1 MPKASS
7 RAPLPATSSDFAL
20 PSSTSSPGASS
31 SSITLDDPAVLFHRF
46 RRPSLLQK
54 SGYISES
61 RLHSPL
67 ASSFTLHARR
77 RSQNHYIQEESES
90 DRDRMMTDSPS
101 SSDTT
106 TPPLKATANGEEE
119 SIAKPP
125 RQPPST
131 PPRRKSSASMD
142 AADMPTIF
150 NRRLAFPLKQPRIL
164 NLLAESRPE
173 EAEVKSEA
181 AFQRLVASVSE
192 WPAQPRTPRSFI
204 DRGRYPEEAGHD
216 EVTREESPSDD
227 EDEINE
233 EAPFAFAPPPTGTQ
247 PINIAKPHTR
257 SGSIAGSISGS
268 MNGDDT
274 GMSISETSSSFGG
287 IAMDVDM
294 PLGSPLL
301 PSSTPLAQ
309 WRYTPP
315 PTASVVR
322 SNKRKQEDRYDPY
335 SHPSKRRA
343 VSPSVHSLRESH
355 HAANSPIT
363 RSSGSRLPIAIP
375 ISIPASTVS
384 SAASSPTIGNSYP
397 SFPRGISITSS
408 PTLRPLSMASPIL
421 RPLGRRRDE
430 NEREIAGAGEAV
442 NGLTLG

>member
-1 MPKASS
+1 MGMFRTMIPGACFSERTPTQQLILFPSPSIVLLQTFLKMPKASS

-150 NRRLAFPLKQPRIL
+150 NRRLAFPVC
-164 NLLAESRPE
+164 S
-173 EAEVKSEA
+173 
-181 AFQRLVASVSE
+181 
-192 WPAQPRTPRSFI
+192 
-204 DRGRYPEEAGHD
+204 
-216 EVTREESPSDD
+216 
-227 EDEINE
+227 
-233 EAPFAFAPPPTGTQ
+233 
-247 PINIAKPHTR
+247 
-257 SGSIAGSISGS
+257 
-268 MNGDDT
+268 
-274 GMSISETSSSFGG
+274 
-287 IAMDVDM
+287 
-294 PLGSPLL
+294 
-301 PSSTPLAQ
+301 
-309 WRYTPP
+309 
-315 PTASVVR
+315 
-322 SNKRKQEDRYDPY
+322 
-335 SHPSKRRA
+335 
-343 VSPSVHSLRESH
+343 
-355 HAANSPIT
+355 
-363 RSSGSRLPIAIP
+363 
-375 ISIPASTVS
+375 
-384 SAASSPTIGNSYP
+384 
-397 SFPRGISITSS
+397 
-408 PTLRPLSMASPIL
+408 
-421 RPLGRRRDE
+421 
-430 NEREIAGAGEAV
+430 
-442 NGLTLG
+442 